1 VRQCDDAAIG
11 KQWERRPKGIHSN
24 PRATWDAAQGEKGGK
39 KQYSNLIKKKLNKEM
54 FVTCKLYNYDN
65 EGIHKCSLKT

>member
-24 PRATWDAAQGEKGGK
+24 PRATWDDALGEKGGGNHSTI
-39 KQYSNLIKKKLNKEM
+39 YLKKKNVMNIFLA
-54 FVTCKLYNYDN
+54 
-65 EGIHKCSLKT
+65 